1 MDVSTI
7 LISVAGIVATGSLSR
22 AGANITDKVLS
33 KSKQLL
39 SLIKDRLPHIGSVL
53 QNNEQPVNY
62 GQVYTEIKAVAD
74 RDPQMKKLLRSMAEA
89 VSEDSEVAHRVEYE
103 LNKPNTQL
111 STVIEN
117 WNGINVKGKTPII
130 TGNTFTF

>member
-22 AGANITDKVLS
+22 AGANITDKVLLVS
-33 KSKQLL
+33 EQLL
-39 SLIKDRLPHIGSVL
+39 ASIINKLPHIATIL
-53 QNNEQPVNY
+53 RNNGKPIDY

-74 RDPQMKKLLRSMAEA
+74 SDPQVKKLLQEMAEA

-111 STVIEN
+111 STVIED
-117 WNGINVKGKTPII
+117 WNGINVKGGTPLI

>member
-1 MDVSTI
+1 MDIQTI
-7 LISVAGIVATGSLSR
+7 LISVAGIVATGSLSKI
-22 AGANITDKVLS
+22 GVNITDNVLL

-39 SLIKDRLPHIGSVL
+39 ALIKNKLPHIANIL
-53 QNNEQPVNY
+53 QNNDRSINY

-74 RDPQMKKLLRSMAEA
+74 SNPQMKKLLQEMAQA

-117 WNGINVKGKTPII
+117 WNGINVKGGTPLI
-130 TGNTFTF
+130 TGNKFIF